1 MVVLDVEGTLMPE
14 VGVLEGKGS
23 SSSSLA
29 YLGVDLLA

>member
-14 VGVLEGKGS
+14 VGGPQGKG
-23 SSSSLA
+23 SSSLA